1 VYQEAQEFL
10 DSNFAVLVV
19 NLRETL
25 FTECIFKASPA
36 TSEVKEDNWLS
47 QSLRIAHNSKI
58 FELSYLILKEVFS
71 ESKQRYRKKLDYFF
85 HN

>member
-1 VYQEAQEFL
+1 M
-10 DSNFAVLVV
+10 AVLAV

-25 FTECIFKASPA
+25 FKETIFR
-36 TSEVKEDNWLS
+36 TGGTGEVREDNWLS

-71 ESKQRYRKKLDYFF
+71 ESKNIIYRTY
-85 HN
+85 